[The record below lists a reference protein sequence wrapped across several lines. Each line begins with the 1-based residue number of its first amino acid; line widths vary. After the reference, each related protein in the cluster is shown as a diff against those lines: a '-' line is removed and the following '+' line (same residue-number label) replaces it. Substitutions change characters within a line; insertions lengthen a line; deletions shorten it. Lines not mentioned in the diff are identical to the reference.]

1 MSERPHRPRW
11 LEWLVAVQGVTD
23 PAEARLAGIFNVA
36 LLSTLL
42 LVGGSFAVLVAMS
55 GPVTLSPS
63 LILVVFLMGVAL
75 AALVGLLWFNKRGY
89 YRRIA
94 GWYIGVFYTLILI
107 SNIMYD
113 GFQAST
119 WVFLVWILTLAA
131 FFLPTRTVGWM
142 LFGGLA
148 LWVLLFMGETAGFYH
163 PWLTSKPEESSITI
177 RAFTLLV
184 TAATV
189 PMVMIGVQHLREIM
203 ARWQTTVR
211 ELEVYRR
218 TLEQQVAAR
227 TEEARQHASDFQAVA
242 ELGQIIISS
251 RELKPMLQ
259 QAVQFIADRLGFYQ
273 VGVFLLDET
282 RQWVVLEAASSQ
294 GGQEMLAHHLQLR
307 VGQQGIIGHVAE
319 SRRAYITADV
329 TSDPYYLTL
338 VELPHT
344 RSEAALP
351 LIYQGELVGVLDV
364 QSRKPAAFTEAAIRV
379 LQVLA
384 DNLAVAIQNVSH
396 AEEIERTLDR
406 LTRYQEEE
414 VVRLWQKTLRR
425 HVGRLGYFYDR
436 AQVSLLP
443 ADTPLLAA
451 VPAGVDRPVTL
462 TMPEGAQRLV
472 VPLRVRER
480 TVGRFVFEAERPW
493 TPEELG
499 VVEAVVAQLGLAL
512 ENAQLLEESRQR
524 AVFERTASE
533 VTANIRRE
541 VEIEAVLERAL
552 AELGKALG
560 AERAIARLS
569 ITE

>member
-36 LLSTLL
+36 LFSTLL
-42 LVGGSFAVLVAMS
+42 LIGGSFAVLVAMS

-63 LILVVFLMGVAL
+63 LILVGLLMSVAL
-75 AALVGLLWFNKRGY
+75 VALGGLLWFNKRGY

-94 GWYIGVFYTLILI
+94 GWYVGVFYALILI
-107 SNIMYD
+107 SNITYD
-113 GFQAST
+113 GSQAST
-119 WVFLVWILTLAA
+119 WVFLAWILTLAA

-148 LWVLLFMGETAGFYH
+148 LWVLLFMGETAGLYQ
-163 PWLTSKPEESSITI
+163 PWLTSQPEERSITI
-177 RAFTLLV
+177 RAFTLL
-184 TAATV
+184 TIAATV

-203 ARWQTTVR
+203 VRWQTTVR

-227 TEEARQHASDFQAVA
+227 TEEARQHANDFQAVA
-242 ELGQIIISS
+242 ELGQIVISS

-273 VGVFLLDET
+273 VGIFLLDET

-294 GGQEMLAHHLQLR
+294 GGQEMLEHHLQLR

-344 RSEAALP
+344 RSEATLP

-364 QSRKPAAFTEAAIRV
+364 QSRKPAAFTEEAIRV

-414 VVRLWQKTLRR
+414 VLRLWQKTLRR

-462 TMPEGAQRLV
+462 TTSEGAQRLV

>member
-1 MSERPHRPRW
+1 M
-11 LEWLVAVQGVTD
+11 LE
-23 PAEARLAGIFNVA
+23 
-36 LLSTLL
+36 
-42 LVGGSFAVLVAMS
+42 
-55 GPVTLSPS
+55 
-63 LILVVFLMGVAL
+63 
-75 AALVGLLWFNKRGY
+75 
-89 YRRIA
+89 
-94 GWYIGVFYTLILI
+94 
-107 SNIMYD
+107 
-113 GFQAST
+113 
-119 WVFLVWILTLAA
+119 
-131 FFLPTRTVGWM
+131 
-142 LFGGLA
+142 
-148 LWVLLFMGETAGFYH
+148 
-163 PWLTSKPEESSITI
+163 
-177 RAFTLLV
+177 
-184 TAATV
+184 
-189 PMVMIGVQHLREIM
+189 
-203 ARWQTTVR
+203 
-211 ELEVYRR
+211 
-218 TLEQQVAAR
+218 
-227 TEEARQHASDFQAVA
+227 
-242 ELGQIIISS
+242 
-251 RELKPMLQ
+251 
-259 QAVQFIADRLGFYQ
+259 
-273 VGVFLLDET
+273 
-282 RQWVVLEAASSQ
+282 
-294 GGQEMLAHHLQLR
+294 HHLQLR

-344 RSEAALP
+344 RSEATLP

-364 QSRKPAAFTEAAIRV
+364 QSRKPAAFTEEAIRV

-414 VVRLWQKTLRR
+414 VLRLWQKTLRR

-462 TMPEGAQRLV
+462 TTPEGAQRLV

>member
-11 LEWLVAVQGVTD
+11 LEWLVTVRNMTD

-36 LLSTLL
+36 LFSTLL
-42 LVGGSFAVLVAMS
+42 LIGGGFAVLVAMS
-55 GPVTLSPS
+55 RPVTFTPS
-63 LILVVFLMGVAL
+63 LILAGGLASVAL
-75 AALVGLLWFNKRGY
+75 AVVVGLLWFSKRGY
-89 YRRIA
+89 YRRVA
-94 GWYIGVFYTLILI
+94 GWYVAVFYTLILI
-107 SNIMYD
+107 SNITYD
-113 GFQAST
+113 GSKAPT

-142 LFGGLA
+142 LFGGLV
-148 LWVLLFMGETAGFYH
+148 LWGLLFTAETAGLYQ
-163 PWLTSKPEESSITI
+163 PWLISQPEESSIST
-177 RAFTLLV
+177 RVFTWLV
-184 TAATV
+184 IAATV
-189 PMVMIGVQHLREIM
+189 PMVMIGVQYLRETM
-203 ARWQTTVR
+203 ASWQTTVR
-211 ELEVYRR
+211 ELEVYRL

-227 TEEARQHASDFQAVA
+227 TEEAHQHANDFQAVA

-251 RELKPMLQ
+251 RELNPMLQ
-259 QAVQFIADRLGFYQ
+259 RAVQFIADRLGFYQ

-294 GGQEMLAHHLQLR
+294 GGQEMLEHHLQLR

-319 SRRAYITADV
+319 RRRAYITADV
-329 TSDPYYLTL
+329 ANDPYYLTL

-364 QSRKPAAFTEAAIRV
+364 QSRKPAAFTEETVRV
-379 LQVLA
+379 LEVLA

-396 AEEIERTLDR
+396 AEEIEKTLER

-414 VVRLWQKTLRR
+414 VLRLWQKTLRR

-436 AQVSLLP
+436 AQVSLLS

-451 VPAGVDRPVTL
+451 VPAEVDQPVTL
-462 TMPEGAQRLV
+462 TTPEGTQRLV

-493 TPEELG
+493 TPDELG

-524 AVFERTASE
+524 AVFERTTSE
-533 VTANIRRE
+533 VTANIRKE